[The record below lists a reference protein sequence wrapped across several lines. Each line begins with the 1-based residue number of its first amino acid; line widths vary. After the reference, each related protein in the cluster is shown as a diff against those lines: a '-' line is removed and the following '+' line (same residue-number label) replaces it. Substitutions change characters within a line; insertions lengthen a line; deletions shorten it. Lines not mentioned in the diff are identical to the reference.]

1 MKMSQTSRGGV
12 YEQRER
18 TSFGSHGGSPEGD
31 RRGSRTT
38 ARRPGSLVGETQIC
52 SGSSAAARRRPRN
65 TLARTGRDRRDTVR
79 LAGSVSGGRRSELES
94 AGSRCGQRRDAAAE
108 IASRRSEHEQ
118 RVAARKDSPYG
129 GRTPFGLAEVE
140 AMSRA
145 ASAFTEQRYG
155 VVRVTR
161 EWEMARSSFY
171 HQRALVAQPDRVLRR
186 RGPKTAWSDAVL
198 LGKIREVL
206 AASPFY
212 GEGHRK
218 VWARLRFQQ
227 VPTSK
232 ARVLRLMR
240 EAQLL
245 APSRT
250 LPKPENPHTGTI
262 ITARPNEVWAS
273 DHTVT
278 VTVEQGQVTIF
289 AAVDH
294 CTAECVGLHAAKK
307 ATRFEALEPLRQ
319 AVRDYCGGFR
329 ADAAAGIR
337 NRHDHGSQYM
347 SDDYQAEIAFLGM
360 ESSPSFVRQPECN
373 GCVER
378 FIRTL
383 KEQLLWVRVF
393 QNVED
398 LRCALT
404 EFRERYNQRWIV
416 QRLGYLTPAQA
427 RQQLLALGAAA

>member
-1 MKMSQTSRGGV
+1 MS
-12 YEQRER
+12 
-18 TSFGSHGGSPEGD
+18 HAASPF
-31 RRGSRTT
+31 
-38 ARRPGSLVGETQIC
+38 
-52 SGSSAAARRRPRN
+52 
-65 TLARTGRDRRDTVR
+65 TGR
-79 LAGSVSGGRRSELES
+79 L
-94 AGSRCGQRRDAAAE
+94 
-108 IASRRSEHEQ
+108 
-118 RVAARKDSPYG
+118 
-129 GRTPFGLAEVE
+129 
-140 AMSRA
+140 
-145 ASAFTEQRYG
+145 YG

-161 EWEMARSSFY
+161 AWELARSSFY
-171 HQRALVAQPDRVLRR
+171 YQREIAAQPGRVLGR

-218 VWARLRFQQ
+218 VWARLRFQE
-227 VPTSK
+227 VRTSK

-245 APSRT
+245 APSR
-250 LPKPENPHTGTI
+250 LFPKAENPHSGTI
-262 ITARPNEVWAS
+262 ITARPNEMWAS
-273 DHTVT
+273 DHPMTATVDEGSVT
-278 VTVEQGQVTIF
+278 VFV
-289 AAVDH
+289 AVDH
-294 CTAECVGLHAAKK
+294 CTTECVGVHAAKK

-319 AVRDYCGGFR
+319 GVRDYCGGFR
-329 ADAAAGIR
+329 AGAAAGIR

-360 ESSPSFVRQPECN
+360 QSSPSFVRQPECN

-393 QNVED
+393 QNVEE
-398 LRCALT
+398 LRCALA

-416 QRLGYLTPAQA
+416 QRLEYLTPAQA
-427 RQQLLALGAAA
+427 RQQILALGAAA

>member
-1 MKMSQTSRGGV
+1 
-12 YEQRER
+12 
-18 TSFGSHGGSPEGD
+18 
-31 RRGSRTT
+31 
-38 ARRPGSLVGETQIC
+38 
-52 SGSSAAARRRPRN
+52 
-65 TLARTGRDRRDTVR
+65 
-79 LAGSVSGGRRSELES
+79 
-94 AGSRCGQRRDAAAE
+94 
-108 IASRRSEHEQ
+108 
-118 RVAARKDSPYG
+118 
-129 GRTPFGLAEVE
+129 
-140 AMSRA
+140 MSRA
-145 ASAFTEQRYG
+145 ASPSTKKTYG

-161 EWEMARSSFY
+161 EWELARSSFY
-171 HQRALVAQPDRVLRR
+171 YQRGIAAQPDRVLQR
-186 RGPKTAWSDAVL
+186 RGPKTAWSDAAL
-198 LGKIREVL
+198 LEKIRGII

-218 VWARLRFQQ
+218 VWARLRFEG
-227 VPTSK
+227 VRTSK

-250 LPKPENPHTGTI
+250 LPKPANPHSGTI

-273 DHTVT
+273 DHTMTATVEDGAVT
-278 VTVEQGQVTIF
+278 VFV
-289 AAVDH
+289 AVDH
-294 CTAECVGLHAAKK
+294 GTTECVGLHAAKK

-329 ADAAAGIR
+329 AGAAAGIR

-360 ESSPSFVRQPECN
+360 ASSPSFVRQPECN
-373 GCVER
+373 GCIER

-393 QNVED
+393 RNVEE
-398 LRCALT
+398 LRCALA
-404 EFRERYNQRWIV
+404 EFRQRYNQRWIV

>member
-1 MKMSQTSRGGV
+1 MSHATSPFA
-12 YEQRER
+12 ER
-18 TSFGSHGGSPEGD
+18 
-31 RRGSRTT
+31 
-38 ARRPGSLVGETQIC
+38 
-52 SGSSAAARRRPRN
+52 
-65 TLARTGRDRRDTVR
+65 
-79 LAGSVSGGRRSELES
+79 
-94 AGSRCGQRRDAAAE
+94 
-108 IASRRSEHEQ
+108 
-118 RVAARKDSPYG
+118 
-129 GRTPFGLAEVE
+129 
-140 AMSRA
+140 
-145 ASAFTEQRYG
+145 RYG

-171 HQRALVAQPDRVLRR
+171 HQRVLAARPNRVLRR
-186 RGPKTAWSDAVL
+186 RGPKTAWSDGAL

-218 VWARLRFQQ
+218 VWARLRFQE
-227 VPTSK
+227 VRTSK

-240 EAQLL
+240 EAELL

-250 LPKPENPHTGTI
+250 LPKAGNPHTGTI
-262 ITARPNEVWAS
+262 ITERPNQVWAS
-273 DHTVT
+273 DHTMTATVEDGPVT
-278 VTVEQGQVTIF
+278 VFV
-289 AAVDH
+289 AVDH
-294 CTAECVGLHAAKK
+294 CTTECVGIHAAKK
-307 ATRFEALEPLRQ
+307 ATRFEALEPVRQ

-329 ADAAAGIR
+329 AGAATGIR

-383 KEQLLWVRVF
+383 KEQLLWVRTF
-393 QNVED
+393 QNVEE
-398 LRCALT
+398 LRQALA
-404 EFRERYNQRWIV
+404 EFRDRYNQRWIV

>member
-1 MKMSQTSRGGV
+1 
-12 YEQRER
+12 
-18 TSFGSHGGSPEGD
+18 
-31 RRGSRTT
+31 
-38 ARRPGSLVGETQIC
+38 
-52 SGSSAAARRRPRN
+52 
-65 TLARTGRDRRDTVR
+65 
-79 LAGSVSGGRRSELES
+79 
-94 AGSRCGQRRDAAAE
+94 
-108 IASRRSEHEQ
+108 
-118 RVAARKDSPYG
+118 
-129 GRTPFGLAEVE
+129 
-140 AMSRA
+140 MSRA

-161 EWEMARSSFY
+161 AWEMARSSFY
-171 HQRALVAQPDRVLRR
+171 HRRALVARPDRVLRR

-218 VWARLRFQQ
+218 VWARLRFQD
-227 VPTSK
+227 VRTSK

-245 APSRT
+245 APSRMP
-250 LPKPENPHTGTI
+250 PKAENLHTGTI

-273 DHTVT
+273 DHTLT
-278 VTVEQGQVTIF
+278 VTVEQGQVTVF

-329 ADAAAGIR
+329 AGAAAGIR

-393 QNVED
+393 QNVEE
-398 LRCALT
+398 LRCALA
-404 EFRERYNQRWIV
+404 EFRECYNQRWIV
-416 QRLGYLTPAQA
+416 QRLNYLTPAQA

>member
-1 MKMSQTSRGGV
+1 
-12 YEQRER
+12 
-18 TSFGSHGGSPEGD
+18 
-31 RRGSRTT
+31 
-38 ARRPGSLVGETQIC
+38 
-52 SGSSAAARRRPRN
+52 
-65 TLARTGRDRRDTVR
+65 
-79 LAGSVSGGRRSELES
+79 
-94 AGSRCGQRRDAAAE
+94 
-108 IASRRSEHEQ
+108 
-118 RVAARKDSPYG
+118 
-129 GRTPFGLAEVE
+129 
-140 AMSRA
+140 MSRA
-145 ASAFTEQRYG
+145 ASPFTGRVYG

-161 EWEMARSSFY
+161 EWELARSSFY
-171 HQRALVAQPDRVLRR
+171 YQRAIAAQPGRVLGR
-186 RGPKTAWSDAVL
+186 RGPKTAWSDAAL
-198 LGKIREVL
+198 LEKIREVL

-218 VWARLRFQQ
+218 VWARLRFAE
-227 VPTSK
+227 VRTSK

-250 LPKPENPHTGTI
+250 FSKSENPHTGTI
-262 ITARPNEVWAS
+262 ITERPNEVWAS

-278 VTVEQGQVTIF
+278 ATVEDGQVTVF
-289 AAVDH
+289 VAVDH
-294 CTAECVGLHAAKK
+294 CTTECLGLHAAKK

-329 ADAAAGIR
+329 AGAAAGIR

-383 KEQLLWVRVF
+383 KEQLLWGRVF
-393 QNVED
+393 QNIEE
-398 LRCALT
+398 LRHALV
-404 EFRERYNQRWIV
+404 EFRERYNQHWIV

-427 RQQLLALGAAA
+427 RQQLLAPGAAA